1 MGEEGEEE
9 VGKKK
14 RRSARILELEG
25 EKKKKIKDKKEAKE
39 QGEGSTNKLK
49 VKSKSEVEEGPKQDH
64 EEHEEEQEKN
74 EEEQNPS
81 TREAVEAPTVNE
93 ETLED
98 VDIAFAASPSQQ
110 VSLLFFI
117 YTLFFWLLLS
127 VLHTHTFLNSSHG
140 FEKTGC
146 ACSLSIE
153 HSKKN
158 YCSVA
163 RCC

>member
-25 EKKKKIKDKKEAKE
+25 EKKKKIKDKKEVKE
-39 QGEGSTNKLK
+39 QGEVSTNKLK
-49 VKSKSEVEEGPKQDH
+49 VKSKSEVEE
-64 EEHEEEQEKN
+64 EHEEEQEKT
-74 EEEQNPS
+74 EEEQSPS

-98 VDIAFAASPSQQ
+98 VDIAFVASPSQQ

-117 YTLFFWLLLS
+117 
-127 VLHTHTFLNSSHG
+127 
-140 FEKTGC
+140 
-146 ACSLSIE
+146 CS
-153 HSKKN
+153 
-158 YCSVA
+158 
-163 RCC
+163 

>member
-25 EKKKKIKDKKEAKE
+25 EKKKKIKDKKEVKE

-64 EEHEEEQEKN
+64 EEHEEEQEKTK
-74 EEEQNPS
+74 EEQNPS

-98 VDIAFAASPSQQ
+98 VDVAFVASPSQQ
-110 VSLLFFI
+110 DIMDASQPDHTDSDQQPTDPSMHTPLPAQSSAPSE
-117 YTLFFWLLLS
+117 LS
-127 VLHTHTFLNSSHG
+127 VDTLTTSETS
-140 FEKTGC
+140 T
-146 ACSLSIE
+146 
-153 HSKKN
+153 
-158 YCSVA
+158 
-163 RCC
+163 